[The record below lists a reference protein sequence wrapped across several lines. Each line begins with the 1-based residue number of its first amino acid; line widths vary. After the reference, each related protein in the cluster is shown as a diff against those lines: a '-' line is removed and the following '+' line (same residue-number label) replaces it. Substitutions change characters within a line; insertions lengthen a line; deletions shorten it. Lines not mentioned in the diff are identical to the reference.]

1 MFLAFFIPA
10 LMGAL
15 ATAMASLVGR
25 AVLALGI
32 GFVTYKGIDAAITV
46 MQQQVMSSVSGIGG
60 DAVALLGYLWF
71 DKAIS
76 VLFSAVAVSLSMR
89 AIGGSIKK
97 MIFK

>member
-15 ATAMASLVGR
+15 ATVMASLIGR

-32 GFVTYKGIDAAITV
+32 GFVTYKGLNLALEGMQQAAI
-46 MQQQVMSSVSGIGG
+46 SSVSGIGG
-60 DAVALLGYLWF
+60 DAVSLLGYLWV

-76 VLFSAVAVSLSMR
+76 VMFSAVTVSLSMR
-89 AIGGSIKK
+89 LIAGSVKK